1 MSSRIVILNAGHI
14 EQIGTPEEIYE
25 HPRTLFAADFIGQNN
40 LLLGTVTSVTPEGL
54 TLEVNGVSLPA
65 LPNDFFS
72 PAVGERA
79 ALCLRPQRIR
89 YGREPQ
95 HRMALKGIIRSKE
108 YVGGMQHTQIA
119 LNDALLLNAVTQS
132 AELDSFP
139 VGEIMGVTGEVTL
152 SNYARLA
159 SPDYVKVLLQS
170 LKLAALTTAICI
182 VVGYPFGYLMARLS
196 PVARSVVMLLIIV
209 PFWTNALI
217 RIYGWRILLMG
228 NGPINTLLMNL
239 GLIQEPLKLLYTD
252 GAVLLGMVYAL
263 IPFMI
268 LPTFTTVDKLDFSVV
283 EAARDLGA
291 SPLHAFFTV
300 TVPLT
305 LPGLMAG
312 CVLVFIPSMGLFFLN
327 DLLGGSK
334 SVLAGGLIQQLIN
347 SRDLPMAAALSVLLL
362 AVTGAVIAVY
372 RKVGGTG
379 DMSMF

>member
-1 MSSRIVILNAGHI
+1 MKTNVRKKKDG
-14 EQIGTPEEIYE
+14 
-25 HPRTLFAADFIGQNN
+25 
-40 LLLGTVTSVTPEGL
+40 
-54 TLEVNGVSLPA
+54 
-65 LPNDFFS
+65 
-72 PAVGERA
+72 
-79 ALCLRPQRIR
+79 
-89 YGREPQ
+89 
-95 HRMALKGIIRSKE
+95 
-108 YVGGMQHTQIA
+108 
-119 LNDALLLNAVTQS
+119 ALLLVAPMAIWTILFVVVTLGYILYLS
-132 AELDSFP
+132 FTTRAEN
-139 VGEIMGVTGEVTL
+139 GMGVTAQLTL
-152 SNYARLA
+152 DNYLKLLNP
-159 SPDYVKVLLQS
+159 SYLKVLGNS
-170 LKLAALTTAICI
+170 LKLAAITTLICLL
-182 VVGYPFGYLMARLS
+182 VGYPFGYLMARLS

-217 RIYGWRILLMG
+217 RIYGWRILLMS
-228 NGPINTLLMNL
+228 NGPVNTLLMNL
-239 GLIQEPLKLLYTD
+239 GLIHEPLKLLYTD

>member
-1 MSSRIVILNAGHI
+1 MDSRKRDLRFARWMKLPMYLWAIVFVFVAMLYV
-14 EQIGTPEEIYE
+14 IG
-25 HPRTLFAADFIGQNN
+25 L
-40 LLLGTVTSVTPEGL
+40 
-54 TLEVNGVSLPA
+54 
-65 LPNDFFS
+65 
-72 PAVGERA
+72 
-79 ALCLRPQRIR
+79 
-89 YGREPQ
+89 
-95 HRMALKGIIRSKE
+95 
-108 YVGGMQHTQIA
+108 
-119 LNDALLLNAVTQS
+119 
-132 AELDSFP
+132 SFLSR
-139 VGEIMGVTGEVTL
+139 GEIMGVTNELTL
-152 SNYARLA
+152 SNYQRLA
-159 SPDYVKVLLQS
+159 SADYVKVLWKSLQ
-170 LKLAALTTAICI
+170 LAAATTAICI
-182 VVGYPFGYLMARLS
+182 VIGYPFGYLMARLNS
-196 PVARSVVMLLIIV
+196 VARSIVMLLIIV

-228 NGPINTLLMNL
+228 NGPINSFLMKL
-239 GLIQEPLKLLYTD
+239 GIIQEPLKLLYTD
-252 GAVLLGMVYAL
+252 GAVLLGTVYAL

-305 LPGLMAG
+305 LSGLMAG

-372 RKVGGTG
+372 RRLGGSG
-379 DMSMF
+379 DMNMF